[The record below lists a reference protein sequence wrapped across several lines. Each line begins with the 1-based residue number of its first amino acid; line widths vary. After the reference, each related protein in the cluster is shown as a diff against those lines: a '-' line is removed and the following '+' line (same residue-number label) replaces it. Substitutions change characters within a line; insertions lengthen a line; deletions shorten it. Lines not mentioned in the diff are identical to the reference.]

1 MTAAEIPR
9 DPRFRRAVLAGEYT
23 RAISVYLR
31 LQYPSVED
39 LSTLPREVRQG
50 AQVAV
55 DNAFFERDATRK
67 EMEREMI

>member
-1 MTAAEIPR
+1 MTPTEITR

-31 LQYPSVED
+31 IQYPAVED
-39 LSTLPREVRQG
+39 LSTLPREVIRG

-55 DNAFFERDATRK
+55 DNAFFERASVEK
-67 EMEREMI
+67 ALEEEMR